1 MNTKNILAVP
11 LIAGAVIYQTVTAFP
26 PSLRAEAPARYQ
38 SPPAPERQR
47 EAPQPEQK
55 SPPPP
60 PQAPANPVP
69 PPPPEYPVWMPMHYD
84 MPMHYRM
91 LEPEMIYGY
100 QLMTPNERIEYM
112 RRIHSARSFEERDRL
127 RLEHHRIMQERARK
141 RGLLLPDMPG
151 PGPRGRWR

>member
-11 LIAGAVIYQTVTAFP
+11 LIAGAVIFQAAAAFP
-26 PSLRAEAPARYQ
+26 PALRAEAPARYQ
-38 SPPAPERQR
+38 SQAAPVRQR
-47 EAPQPEQK
+47 EAPPPEQK

-69 PPPPEYPVWMPMHYD
+69 PPAPEYPVWMPMHYD

-100 QLMTPNERIEYM
+100 QLMTPKERIEYM